1 MRDRV
6 EGEVVYLGLQAAGAG
21 RRERESSSSFAEVV
35 GVHPLHLVGALQ
47 RDAHAVID
55 HEVGERL
62 PVDQDHLVRESFGVL
77 SSGPVRRQYSHD
89 LRLERAWE
97 HLQCLKAECRGW
109 LKPRPYRV
117 YGELDPERRN
127 KLIKVEI
134 FRAPPPELGL
144 LIGDCLHNMRSALDN
159 LVYDLAIA
167 HRGFPLSK
175 SIAKGSQ
182 FPIFK
187 DRDQFMGIGMNQIR
201 GVHPDARVIIESLQP
216 YHRGEKFEYHRLW
229 MLRELSNA
237 DKHRLLHPTLL
248 QPAAMGF
255 FPDEVD
261 LSDIT
266 WKLGPVENGA
276 EIARYP
282 YSGEVDAEM
291 DVAAHFTFHVG
302 FRQGSPLPILPTDI
316 LNTMDVAS
324 VLKWIYVNITKTFL
338 PPLVPFL
345 TRH

>member
-1 MRDRV
+1 V
-6 EGEVVYLGLQAAGAG
+6 GGEVVHLGHQAAGEG
-21 RRERESSSSFAEVV
+21 NRERRSPSSLAEVV
-35 GVHPLHLVGALQ
+35 GVHPLHFVGALQ
-47 RDAHAVID
+47 RYAHAVVD
-55 HEVGERL
+55 HEVGEHL
-62 PVDQDHLVRESFGVL
+62 PGDQDHLVRESFGVL
-77 SSGPVRRQYSHD
+77 SSGPVSRQYSHD

-97 HLQCLKAECRGW
+97 HLQCLEAECRTW
-109 LKPRPYRV
+109 LEEHPYRV
-117 YGELDPERRN
+117 YGELDAERRN
-127 KLIKVEI
+127 KLVKVEI
-134 FRAPPPELGL
+134 FHQPPAELGL

-167 HRGFPLSK
+167 HRGSPLSR
-175 SIAKGSQ
+175 SIARVSQ

-187 DRDQFMGIGMNQIR
+187 DCDQFTDKGMDQIR
-201 GVHPDARVIIESLQP
+201 GIHPDAKAVIKRLQP
-216 YHRGEKFEYHRLW
+216 YHRGEKSAYHRLW

-282 YSGEVDAEM
+282 YSGEEGAEM
-291 DVAAHFTFHVG
+291 DVKAHFTFRVG

-324 VLKWIYVNITKTFL
+324 VLKWIYLNITKTFL

-345 TRH
+345 NRH

>member
-1 MRDRV
+1 MCLVRTSNSVFRQRSRKTR
-6 EGEVVYLGLQAAGAG
+6 GK
-21 RRERESSSSFAEVV
+21 ERPSSLAEVV
-35 GVHPLHLVGALQ
+35 GVHPLQLVGALQ
-47 RDAHAVID
+47 RDAHAVVD
-55 HEVGERL
+55 HQVGEHY
-62 PVDQDHLVRESFGVL
+62 PVDQDQLVRESFGVL
-77 SSGPVRRQYSHD
+77 SSGPVSSQLNHD

-97 HLQCLKAECRGW
+97 YLQRLEAECRGW

-187 DRDQFMGIGMNQIR
+187 DRDQFMGKGMNQIR
-201 GVHPDARVIIESLQP
+201 GIHPDAKAIIESLQP
-216 YHRGEKFEYHRLW
+216 YHRGEKFAFHRLW

-248 QPAAMGF
+248 QPSAMAYF
-255 FPDEVD
+255 ADELDVF
-261 LSDIT
+261 DIT
-266 WKLGPVENGA
+266 WTLGPVENGA

-282 YSGEVDAEM
+282 YSGEVGAEM
-291 DVAAHFTFHVG
+291 DVKANFTFRIG
-302 FRQGSPLPILPTDI
+302 FRQGSPLPILPDSI
-316 LNTMDVAS
+316 LNTIDVAT
-324 VLKWIYVNITKTFL
+324 VLQWIHDNITKGFL
-338 PPLVPFL
+338 PPLAPYL